1 MTVMINKTTG
11 INESN
16 LEALFKVGAHFGF
29 IKSRRHPSQKAN
41 ILGVKDKVDVFNLEK
56 TQAVLDSALDFIK
69 DIASKRG
76 MVLFVSSK
84 NEAKSAIMDSAT
96 SINQPYVAGRWI
108 GGTITNFPE
117 IRKRVTKLERLLEE
131 KEKGEFGKYT
141 KKERLLIDREIE
153 KMKIYFTGLIP
164 MTSIPKA
171 LVVVDTK
178 KEYIA
183 IKEAKDLGIPVVS
196 ISGSDCNINDSDFA
210 IPANDSS
217 KTSITYFLSKIVEAY
232 KEVLFINEEITE
244 EFNQI
249 VRTFLNPILQEYIR
263 NNDRVLIEMATLPMN
278 PIKYLCDKL
287 FFVAYE
293 RYDVRDILDTV
304 QKRNPELKE
313 GIIIRTL
320 NYQNRIFTSNTKD
333 KFDVIYS
340 RDYWGWTH
348 DKLL

>member
-217 KTSITYFLSKIVEAY
+217 KTSIAYFLSKIVEAY
-232 KEVLFINEEITE
+232 KE
-244 EFNQI
+244 
-249 VRTFLNPILQEYIR
+249 
-263 NNDRVLIEMATLPMN
+263 
-278 PIKYLCDKL
+278 
-287 FFVAYE
+287 
-293 RYDVRDILDTV
+293 
-304 QKRNPELKE
+304 
-313 GIIIRTL
+313 G
-320 NYQNRIFTSNTKD
+320 
-333 KFDVIYS
+333 
-340 RDYWGWTH
+340 
-348 DKLL
+348 LLVVGK